1 MTNND
6 DLMKLQQDTTRKSME
21 DGLMYLPFGLVVF
34 LAAFTALMPLVIPF
48 LVIIIIFGPKAVER
62 LREKYTY
69 PRTGYVKLRVD
80 DSEEM
85 GKGIIGFLVITFLVP
100 IAFVISIIGADMTL
114 DMIFRWLPFVF
125 GSIMI
130 GPSLYLVD
138 ITGSRTYY
146 LFGMPAAIIGL
157 LTSLLVDQ
165 GLLGFQYF
173 MMGWSIVIV
182 LVGFALFL
190 RFIRRYPLIEVE
202 SD

>member
-6 DLMKLQQDTTRKSME
+6 DLKKLEQDTTRKSME
-21 DGLMYLPFGLVVF
+21 DGLMYLPFGLLLF
-34 LAAFTALMPLVIPF
+34 LAAFTAQIPFVVPF
-48 LVIIIIFGPKAVER
+48 LVIIIIFGPKTVER

-85 GKGIIGFLVITFLVP
+85 GKGFIGFLIITFLVP
-100 IAFVISIIGADMTL
+100 IAFVISIIAANMTL
-114 DMIFRWLPFVF
+114 AMIFRWLPFTF
-125 GSIMI
+125 GAIMI

-146 LFGMPAAIIGL
+146 LFGIPAAIIGL

-165 GLLGFQYF
+165 GLFGLQYF
-173 MMGWSIVIV
+173 LMGWSIVIV
-182 LVGFALFL
+182 IVGFVLFM
-190 RFIRRYPLIEVE
+190 RFIRKYPLVDIE